1 MKELVKETPV
11 VLWFAWK
18 ETYQSWLE
26 LWAKTRAHL
35 CGLVSRTILLGSR
48 PTWKN
53 KLPSINSSRASSE
66 IKASFTKITECKG
79 LFSFVS

>member
-18 ETYQSWLE
+18 ETNQSWLE
-26 LWAKTRAHL
+26 HWVWVLEGAKTRAHL

-48 PTWKN
+48 LTWKN
-53 KLPSINSSRASSE
+53 KLFSTA
-66 IKASFTKITECKG
+66 IKF
-79 LFSFVS
+79 